1 MFTEVFQPDLL
12 PAEILLWTG
21 QPSTQVIFH
30 KQDTYV
36 VPFTALLAFHSTL
49 WLAVDLHLLGPPAYR
64 GMAVNPYSV
73 FWQSI
78 YFLIGQYL
86 LWGRFLVLRWKKKHI
101 YYAVTNKRVLILHD
115 YGHRELLA
123 LPMDSIPL
131 IKKAVRADGN
141 GTIRFGKPPE
151 EGTWNYPRIR
161 ADAFQKSGV
170 PAFGDIDGAEQVYQL
185 VAEQRDRA
193 MIRASGMQHTGRT
206 VPKSS

>member
-1 MFTEVFQPDLL
+1 MFTEVFQADLL
-12 PAEILLWTG
+12 PAETLLWTG

-151 EGTWNYPRIR
+151 EGTWNYPRIHT
-161 ADAFQKSGV
+161 DAFQKSGV
-170 PAFGDIDGAEQVYQL
+170 PTFGDIDGAEQVYQL